1 MGEQQLEAGRRTRR
15 AVLAAAA
22 GSAAALA
29 ATAMAGPATV
39 LGHDAQDVQK
49 EVDNPT
55 TAATSITNST
65 AGPENAPTDA
75 FAGVSKAS
83 GTGVHGFSGDS
94 TSALDEPIG
103 LTGVLGSAVGESG
116 TGVTGFGEITV
127 TLNTVGVVGDA
138 DNGVVGLGT
147 FGVVGVGSAV
157 SVQGLTQFGFPGA
170 VALWG
175 EAADT
180 DQYAL
185 RALGRVKFERSG
197 RALVASGKSSVKITL
212 AAVTSATHVFAQI
225 GSLRPGYYIA
235 SVVPTSG
242 SFTVYFNK
250 PLVQGT
256 YVHWFVL
263 DV

>member
-1 MGEQQLEAGRRTRR
+1 MAEQPQESARRSRR

-29 ATAMAGPATV
+29 ATAMAAPATV
-39 LGHDAQDVQK
+39 LGHDADDVQK
-49 EVDNPT
+49 GVDNPT
-55 TAATSITNST
+55 TARTSITNS
-65 AGPENAPTDA
+65 AGDA
-75 FAGVSKAS
+75 TTPQDSFAGVSTGL
-83 GTGVHGFSGDS
+83 GTGVHGFSGASGS
-94 TSALDEPIG
+94 TLDDPIE
-103 LTGVLGSAVGESG
+103 LTGVLGTAVGDSGSGVIGFGDFTVSG
-116 TGVTGFGEITV
+116 T
-127 TLNTVGVVGDA
+127 TVGVLGSA
-138 DNGVVGLGT
+138 DNGVVGVGT
-147 FGVVGVGSAV
+147 FGVVGIGDSV
-157 SVQGLTQFGFPGA
+157 SVQGLTQSGFSGSVA
-170 VALWG
+170 VYG

-180 DQYAL
+180 NQYAL
-185 RALGRVKFERSG
+185 QAIGRVKFNRSG
-197 RALVASGKSSVKITL
+197 RTLVGSGKSSVKITL

-250 PLVQGT
+250 ALVQGT